1 MADQTERP
9 EGPDLAA
16 GIAAD
21 LIAESGLLAGRVGD
35 QGVLLARVHGRCY
48 AVGAKCTHY
57 GAPLADGLVVGDTIR
72 CPWHH
77 TAFTLGTGEVE
88 RPPALDDL
96 ACWDVEERDGRI
108 RVTGRAEGRVDAA
121 KHEAHLTRAQ
131 ASAPESVV
139 IIGAGAAGVVAAD
152 TLRREGYE
160 GRITIVDGDRD
171 APVDRPN
178 LSKDYLAGSAPEEWV
193 SLRPAEFFR
202 ERRIDVRLG
211 RRAST
216 LDVRNR
222 RVKLDDGAELR
233 FGALLLATGASPIQL
248 SIPTSDRL
256 PLRTLRTLAD
266 SRAIIAVA
274 ERAGEGGRAV
284 VIGAS
289 FIGLEVAASLRA
301 RKLEVH
307 VVAPE
312 KRPLERVLGAELSS
326 VIQRVH
332 EEHGVVF
339 HLGSNPVAVEGD
351 QVLLDTGE
359 RLQAHVA
366 VAGVGVRPNVDLATR
381 AELAVDRGVVV
392 NEYLETEA
400 SGVFAAGDVARWP
413 DARTGLPLR
422 IEHWVVAERQGQTA
436 ARNIL
441 GAREPFTAIPFFWSA
456 HYDLTINYAGH
467 AESWDTIEIDGNL
480 EARDGAVSFRADGR
494 TLAVATVGRDRAL
507 LEAELAMEQEAATM
521 GRVR

>member
-1 MADQTERP
+1 MGDHTERP
-9 EGPDLAA
+9 EGPDLAV

-21 LIAESGLLAGRVGD
+21 LVAEGGLLAGRVGD
-35 QGVLLARVHGRCY
+35 EAVLLARVHGRCY

-57 GAPLADGLVVGDTIR
+57 GGPLAEGLVVGDTIR

-77 TAFTLGTGEVE
+77 TAFKLGTGEVD
-88 RPPALDDL
+88 RPPAFDDL
-96 ACWDVEERDGRI
+96 SCWEVEERGGRI
-108 RVTGRAEGRVDAA
+108 RVRGRAAA
-121 KHEAHLTRAQ
+121 RGGAKPEARGSRAR

-139 IIGAGAAGVVAAD
+139 IVGAGAAGVVAAD
-152 TLRREGYE
+152 TLRREGHE
-160 GRITIVDGDRD
+160 GRITIVDADRD

-202 ERRIDVRLG
+202 DRGIELRLG
-211 RRAST
+211 LRASA

-222 RVKLDDGAELR
+222 RVQLDDGSELR
-233 FGALLLATGASPIQL
+233 FDALLLATGASPVQL
-248 SIPTSDRL
+248 SMPTSDRL
-256 PLRTLRTLAD
+256 PLRTLRSLAD
-266 SRAIIAVA
+266 SRTIIADAV
-274 ERAGEGGRAV
+274 RAGDGARAV

-301 RKLEVH
+301 RNLKVH

-312 KRPLERVLGAELSS
+312 ARPLERILGTDLSRL
-326 VIQRVH
+326 VQRVH

-339 HLGSNPVAVEGD
+339 HLGSKPVSVEGD
-351 QVLLDTGE
+351 EVILDTGE
-359 RLQAHVA
+359 RLQALVA
-366 VAGVGVRPNVDLATR
+366 VLGIGVRPNVDLAAR
-381 AELAVDRGVVV
+381 AGLKVDRGVVV

-400 SGVFAAGDVARWP
+400 SGVFGAGDIARWP
-413 DARTGLPLR
+413 DARTGVPLR
-422 IEHWVVAERQGQTA
+422 IEHWVVAERQGQSA

-467 AESWDTIEIDGNL
+467 AESWDTIEVDGDLQGRNST
-480 EARDGAVSFRADGR
+480 VSFRADGR

-507 LEAELAMEQEAATM
+507 LEAEAAMEHEPATM
-521 GRVR
+521 GRGS

>member
-1 MADQTERP
+1 VGDQTERP
-9 EGPDLAA
+9 TGPDLAA
-16 GIAAD
+16 GIATDLLAD
-21 LIAESGLLAGRVGD
+21 AGLLVGRVGD
-35 QGVLLARVHGRCY
+35 EAVLLARVRGRCY

-57 GAPLADGLVVGDTIR
+57 GGPLAEGLLVGDTIR

-77 TAFTLGTGEVE
+77 TAFRLRTGEVE

-108 RVTGRAEGRVDAA
+108 RVTARATRAEARGPRTHAA
-121 KHEAHLTRAQ
+121 D
-131 ASAPESVV
+131 PESVV
-139 IIGAGAAGVVAAD
+139 IIGAGASGVVAAD

-160 GRITIVDGDRD
+160 GPITIVDGDRD

-193 SLRPAEFFR
+193 SLRSAEFFR
-202 ERRIDVRLG
+202 DRGIDLHLG

-216 LDVRNR
+216 LDVRDR
-222 RVKLDDGAELR
+222 RVKLDDGSDLR

-248 SIPTSDRL
+248 PIPISNRL
-256 PLRTLRTLAD
+256 PLRTLRTLTD
-266 SRAIIAVA
+266 SRTIIADA
-274 ERAGEGGRAV
+274 ERAGPGARAV

-301 RKLEVH
+301 RNLEVH

-312 KRPLERVLGAELSS
+312 ARPLERVLGTELAGL
-326 VIQRVH
+326 VQRVH

-339 HLGSNPVAVEGD
+339 HLGSKPVSIEGD

-366 VAGVGVRPNVDLATR
+366 VAGVGVRPNVDLAAR
-381 AELAVDRGVVV
+381 ADLAVDRGVLV
-392 NEYLETEA
+392 NEYLETDA

-413 DARTGLPLR
+413 DARTGVPLR

-441 GAREPFTAIPFFWSA
+441 GAREPFTAAPFFWSA

-467 AESWDTIEIDGNL
+467 AASWDTIEVDGNL
-480 EARDGAVSFRADGR
+480 DARDAAVSFRADGR

-507 LEAELAMEQEAATM
+507 LEAEVAMEQDAATT
-521 GRVR
+521 GRRA